1 MTFAT
6 PARVTT
12 PPTVRPSALL
22 LFFAAAVAGC
32 GLGLAALAVL
42 APAPQA
48 TPLPPVEAASLT
60 PGTVADM
67 APARQSW
74 AALFGT
80 PPVAAPVASAP
91 PPQRSVE
98 PAYDPADDF
107 DDSAY
112 VLRGLAM
119 ADGTTDSFALIETP
133 EGVMMLRIGDLLPD
147 GYTVEDITEE
157 GVVIDL
163 FGDPYLI
170 GFSDDSTSVDAD
182 AYDGSM
188 GSRYEGPSRSRAP
201 AYEPDRDAP
210 ADDMSDDNDDGMD
223 EPFFAPTPDERI
235 RDRFGISR

>member
-1 MTFAT
+1 MTLAT

-12 PPTVRPSALL
+12 ALPHSPTARPSALL
-22 LFFAAAVAGC
+22 LFCASVVAGC
-32 GLGLAALAVL
+32 GLGLAALALL
-42 APAPQA
+42 APTPQA
-48 TPLPPVEAASLT
+48 APLPPIAAVT
-60 PGTVADM
+60 QPAGTATDM

-80 PPVAAPVASAP
+80 PPTAAPVAEAP
-91 PPQRSVE
+91 PAPRVPE

-119 ADGTTDSFALIETP
+119 SDGTSESFALLETP
-133 EGVMMLRIGDLLPD
+133 EGVMMLHVGDLLPD
-147 GYTVEDITEE
+147 GYAVDDITEE

-163 FGDPYLI
+163 YGEPYLI
-170 GFSDDSTSVDAD
+170 GFAEDSTPVNAD

-188 GSRYEGPSRSRAP
+188 GADYEGPTRRRPIDADRYRDGPVP
-201 AYEPDRDAP
+201 ASP
-210 ADDMSDDNDDGMD
+210 
-223 EPFFAPTPDERI
+223 